1 MINVFVVNGKVL
13 EKPEMKETP
22 NGTKHTTLLLNVER
36 GFRNSEGIYEYD
48 QIAVEIWRSSAET
61 VVDHCKVGDM
71 MGIKGR
77 IQSRVYQSQEGNSFI
92 NYDLI
97 AEKVDFLSYK

>member
-1 MINVFVVNGKVL
+1 MINVFVVIGKVL

-36 GFRNSEGIYEYD
+36 GFRNSEGVYEYD
-48 QIAVEIWRSSAET
+48 QIAVEVWRASAET
-61 VVDHCKVGDM
+61 VVDYCKVGDM

-77 IQSRVYQSQEGNSFI
+77 IQSSTSRRKAMRL
-92 NYDLI
+92 LI
-97 AEKVDFLSYK
+97 TI